1 MTTATLLFL
10 PPDDSQPWRWWR
22 IRDDALDGEGEGLP
36 QVGADDRVV
45 AVAPAD
51 AVTLHWASL
60 PARSPAQAQ
69 AAARIVV
76 SDATAEPSHDLHVA
90 VGREREGERAIA
102 VVAPARMAAWL
113 TALAQRGVDPAAMVP
128 APLLLPEPEDGYVRG
143 DLAGQAVVRGRT
155 TGWADEPVLTELVTR
170 GEVPRAIDRDTVR
183 TAAIGA
189 LAEPMVD
196 LRQGAFARRRR
207 RTAIDWMLVR
217 RLAVLVGLILLATL
231 AIDVVRIMRY
241 SFGADAIEQRAATIA
256 RQALPRGTGEG
267 DATRM
272 LGERLSA
279 LRGPG
284 QGFTRT
290 AAAVYAV
297 VEAVPESE
305 VTALQFE
312 PNGSL
317 RVSLSLA
324 GEAQANIVKSRL
336 AAAGFSVESSVFQQS
351 AGRLTGDMTVRP

>member
-170 GEVPRAIDRDTVR
+170 GEAPRAIDRDTVR